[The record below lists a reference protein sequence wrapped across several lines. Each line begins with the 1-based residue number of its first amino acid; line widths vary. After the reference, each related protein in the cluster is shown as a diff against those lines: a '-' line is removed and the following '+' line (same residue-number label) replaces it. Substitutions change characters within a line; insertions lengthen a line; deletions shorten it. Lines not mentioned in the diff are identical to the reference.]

1 MFLFAFLLCVCYCK
15 PIFCICKEIFEEYF
29 NFFCAGKNSGN
40 RPHDN
45 GRTSDNNTADKTQK
59 PADAASEKIVCTGKA
74 RRSRQH
80 HKHPKLA
87 LAKALTKAGYAVVS
101 PDYPVF
107 DNLEQRAAWNETR
120 GADRAAE
127 AIYFA
132 YQFINQAKAGC
143 FSFHLFS
150 FLWNYIINK
159 IFSQ

>member
-45 GRTSDNNTADKTQK
+45 GRTSDSNTADKTQK

-80 HKHPKLA
+80 HKHPKF
-87 LAKALTKAGYAVVS
+87 ALTKVLAKEKQRQQTNGQEQKLMQTTQQPQATYA
-101 PDYPVF
+101 
-107 DNLEQRAAWNETR
+107 LIR
-120 GADRAAE
+120 
-127 AIYFA
+127 YFP
-132 YQFINQAKAGC
+132 YHSQQYSKNQKTDQ
-143 FSFHLFS
+143 LPQ
-150 FLWNYIINK
+150 L
-159 IFSQ
+159 